1 MESKCGFVAIVGR
14 PNVGKSTLINNL
26 IGQKISITTR
36 KPQTTRNNILGVK
49 TVNESNTQLV
59 FVDTPGIHGEE
70 HRALNKKM
78 NKSAISALK
87 DVDAIAFVVE
97 CDRWNQDDELVLRK
111 LQKRNMPVILLINK
125 VDKVSG
131 DKVLEFINFMQSKLE
146 FHTIIP
152 ISALNG
158 EQTDKFIST
167 LLEISPESPHYFEKE
182 QITDKNLSFQ
192 IQEIIREKLFLC
204 LGDELPY
211 SLTVI
216 VENIED
222 TEKLLKVNAIIMI
235 ERAGQK
241 KIVVGTKG
249 QNLKKVGMQ
258 SRIELEG
265 MVGKKV
271 FLGLWVKVKDNWA
284 DDDRLLK
291 QFGFS
296 DI

>member
-49 TVNESNTQLV
+49 TVDESNTQLV

-258 SRIELEG
+258 SRKELEG
-265 MVGKKV
+265 MVVKKV